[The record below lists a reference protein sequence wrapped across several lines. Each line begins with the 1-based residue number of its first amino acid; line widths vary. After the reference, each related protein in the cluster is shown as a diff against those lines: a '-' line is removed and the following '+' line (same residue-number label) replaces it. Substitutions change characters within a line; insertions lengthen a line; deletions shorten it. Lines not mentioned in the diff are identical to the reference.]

1 MHDSSAMPFVHIGLV
16 AIVLLA
22 FVVLVTVRKFGSR
35 NDRGQAS
42 EPNKEEEIDHD

>member
-1 MHDSSAMPFVHIGLV
+1 MHDSSAMPFVHVGLV

-35 NDRGQAS
+35 NERRKAS
-42 EPNKEEEIDHD
+42 EPSMEEEIDHD